1 MLSSVLSNSTVTVGS
16 TITTPPGTR
25 ARVTA
30 SPTPCGVELE
40 FAIPRGKPGPE
51 GPAGPQ
57 GEQGPAGPQGE
68 QGPAGPQGE
77 QGPAGPQGEQ
87 GAGPPGEQGPADR
100 RASRGPAGPQ
110 GEQGPADRRA
120 NKAPPGR
127 RASRAP
133 PDRRA
138 SRAPPGRRASRA
150 PSGRRANRAP
160 PGRRASRAPP
170 DRRASRAPP
179 TAGRTGPRRAAGRA
193 GPRRAAGRAGPRR
206 AGPLCVFCCVYAAVC
221 QWIPHLLYPGSG
233 GSHRAYL
240 PALGHPG
247 GLGTGHLFCHLPCL
261 CVLEA
266 AGYLQITPFYNGAAF
281 LEYGVYDRVSSASV
295 SVSGSA
301 AFIAVVPAQTV
312 LTLNCNSSAAV
323 RDGAMT
329 MVIMGLHTEES
340 GA

>member
-1 MLSSVLSNSTVTVGS
+1 MHHFKGDPCCPPCCPIPTVTVGS

-87 GAGPPGEQGPADR
+87 G
-100 RASRGPAGPQ
+100 PAGPDLYASFVAYMQ
-110 GEQGPADRRA
+110 QFANGSPISFTQAVAD
-120 NKAPPGR
+120 P
-127 RASRAP
+127 
-133 PDRRA
+133 
-138 SRAPPGRRASRA
+138 
-150 PSGRRANRAP
+150 
-160 PGRRASRAPP
+160 
-170 DRRASRAPP
+170 
-179 TAGRTGPRRAAGRA
+179 
-193 GPRRAAGRAGPRR
+193 
-206 AGPLCVFCCVYAAVC
+206 
-221 QWIPHLLYPGSG
+221 
-233 GSHRAYL
+233 
-240 PALGHPG
+240 
-247 GLGTGHLFCHLPCL
+247 TGHISQPSATQVALAPGTYFVTYHVSA
-261 CVLEA
+261 VLEA

-329 MVIMGLHTEES
+329 MVIMVLHTEES

>member
-1 MLSSVLSNSTVTVGS
+1 MHHFKGDPCCPPCCPIPTVTVGS

-87 GAGPPGEQGPADR
+87 G
-100 RASRGPAGPQ
+100 PAGPQ
-110 GEQGPADRRA
+110 GEQGPAGPDLYASFVAYMQQFA
-120 NKAPPGR
+120 NGSPI
-127 RASRAP
+127 SF
-133 PDRRA
+133 
-138 SRAPPGRRASRA
+138 
-150 PSGRRANRAP
+150 
-160 PGRRASRAPP
+160 
-170 DRRASRAPP
+170 
-179 TAGRTGPRRAAGRA
+179 TQ
-193 GPRRAAGRAGPRR
+193 
-206 AGPLCVFCCVYAAVC
+206 AVAD
-221 QWIPHLLYPGSG
+221 P
-233 GSHRAYL
+233 
-240 PALGHPG
+240 
-247 GLGTGHLFCHLPCL
+247 TGHISQPSATQVALAPGTYFVTYHVSA
-261 CVLEA
+261 VLEA

-281 LEYGVYDRVSSASV
+281 LEYGVYDRVSSANV

>member
-1 MLSSVLSNSTVTVGS
+1 MHHFKGDPCCPPCCPIPTVTVGS

-57 GEQGPAGPQGE
+57 GEQGPAGPDLYASFVAYMQQFANGSPISFT
-68 QGPAGPQGE
+68 QAV
-77 QGPAGPQGEQ
+77 
-87 GAGPPGEQGPADR
+87 AD
-100 RASRGPAGPQ
+100 P
-110 GEQGPADRRA
+110 
-120 NKAPPGR
+120 
-127 RASRAP
+127 
-133 PDRRA
+133 
-138 SRAPPGRRASRA
+138 
-150 PSGRRANRAP
+150 
-160 PGRRASRAPP
+160 
-170 DRRASRAPP
+170 
-179 TAGRTGPRRAAGRA
+179 
-193 GPRRAAGRAGPRR
+193 
-206 AGPLCVFCCVYAAVC
+206 
-221 QWIPHLLYPGSG
+221 
-233 GSHRAYL
+233 
-240 PALGHPG
+240 
-247 GLGTGHLFCHLPCL
+247 TGHISQPSATQVALAPGTYFVTYHVSA
-261 CVLEA
+261 VLEA

-329 MVIMGLHTEES
+329 MVIMGLHTGES

>member
-1 MLSSVLSNSTVTVGS
+1 MHHFKGDPCCPPCCPIPTVTVGS

-77 QGPAGPQGEQ
+77 QGHAGPQGEQ
-87 GAGPPGEQGPADR
+87 
-100 RASRGPAGPQ
+100 GPAGPQ
-110 GEQGPADRRA
+110 GEQGPAGPDLYASFVAYMQQFA
-120 NKAPPGR
+120 NGSPI
-127 RASRAP
+127 SF
-133 PDRRA
+133 
-138 SRAPPGRRASRA
+138 
-150 PSGRRANRAP
+150 
-160 PGRRASRAPP
+160 
-170 DRRASRAPP
+170 
-179 TAGRTGPRRAAGRA
+179 TQ
-193 GPRRAAGRAGPRR
+193 
-206 AGPLCVFCCVYAAVC
+206 AVAD
-221 QWIPHLLYPGSG
+221 P
-233 GSHRAYL
+233 
-240 PALGHPG
+240 
-247 GLGTGHLFCHLPCL
+247 TGHISQPSATQVALAPGTYFVTYHVSA
-261 CVLEA
+261 VLEA

-329 MVIMGLHTEES
+329 MVILGLHTEES

>member
-1 MLSSVLSNSTVTVGS
+1 MHHFKGDPCCPPCCPIPTVTVGS

-57 GEQGPAGPQGE
+57 GEQGPAGPQGA
-68 QGPAGPQGE
+68 QGPAGPDLYASFVAYMQQFANGSPISFT
-77 QGPAGPQGEQ
+77 QAV
-87 GAGPPGEQGPADR
+87 AD
-100 RASRGPAGPQ
+100 P
-110 GEQGPADRRA
+110 
-120 NKAPPGR
+120 
-127 RASRAP
+127 
-133 PDRRA
+133 
-138 SRAPPGRRASRA
+138 
-150 PSGRRANRAP
+150 
-160 PGRRASRAPP
+160 
-170 DRRASRAPP
+170 
-179 TAGRTGPRRAAGRA
+179 
-193 GPRRAAGRAGPRR
+193 
-206 AGPLCVFCCVYAAVC
+206 
-221 QWIPHLLYPGSG
+221 
-233 GSHRAYL
+233 
-240 PALGHPG
+240 
-247 GLGTGHLFCHLPCL
+247 TGHISQPSATQVALAPGTYFVTYHVSA
-261 CVLEA
+261 VLEA

-329 MVIMGLHTEES
+329 MVILGLHTEES

>member
-1 MLSSVLSNSTVTVGS
+1 MHHFKGDPCCPPCCPIPTVTVGS

-87 GAGPPGEQGPADR
+87 GPAGPQGEQ
-100 RASRGPAGPQ
+100 GPAGPQ
-110 GEQGPADRRA
+110 GEQGPA
-120 NKAPPGR
+120 
-127 RASRAP
+127 
-133 PDRRA
+133 
-138 SRAPPGRRASRA
+138 
-150 PSGRRANRAP
+150 
-160 PGRRASRAPP
+160 
-170 DRRASRAPP
+170 
-179 TAGRTGPRRAAGRA
+179 GPQGEQGPA
-193 GPRRAAGRAGPRR
+193 GPQGEQGPAGPQGEQGP
-206 AGPLCVFCCVYAAVC
+206 AGPQGERGPAGPQGEQGEQGPAGPDLYASFVAYMQQFANGSPISFTQAVAD
-221 QWIPHLLYPGSG
+221 P
-233 GSHRAYL
+233 
-240 PALGHPG
+240 
-247 GLGTGHLFCHLPCL
+247 TGHISQPSATQVALAPGTYFVTYHVSA
-261 CVLEA
+261 VLEA

-329 MVIMGLHTEES
+329 MVILGLHTEES

>member
-1 MLSSVLSNSTVTVGS
+1 MHHFKGDPCCPPCCPIPTVTVGS

-57 GEQGPAGPQGE
+57 GGQGPAGPQGE

-87 GAGPPGEQGPADR
+87 G
-100 RASRGPAGPQ
+100 PAGPDLYASFVAYMQ
-110 GEQGPADRRA
+110 QFANGSPISFTQAVAD
-120 NKAPPGR
+120 P
-127 RASRAP
+127 
-133 PDRRA
+133 
-138 SRAPPGRRASRA
+138 
-150 PSGRRANRAP
+150 
-160 PGRRASRAPP
+160 
-170 DRRASRAPP
+170 
-179 TAGRTGPRRAAGRA
+179 
-193 GPRRAAGRAGPRR
+193 
-206 AGPLCVFCCVYAAVC
+206 
-221 QWIPHLLYPGSG
+221 
-233 GSHRAYL
+233 
-240 PALGHPG
+240 
-247 GLGTGHLFCHLPCL
+247 TGHISQPSATQVALAPGTYFVTYHVSA
-261 CVLEA
+261 VLEA

-329 MVIMGLHTEES
+329 MVILGLHTEES

>member
-1 MLSSVLSNSTVTVGS
+1 MHHFKGDPCCPPCCPIPTVTVGS

-40 FAIPRGKPGPE
+40 FAIPRGRPGPE

-68 QGPAGPQGE
+68 QGPSGPDLYASFVAYMQQFANGSPISFT
-77 QGPAGPQGEQ
+77 QAV
-87 GAGPPGEQGPADR
+87 AD
-100 RASRGPAGPQ
+100 P
-110 GEQGPADRRA
+110 
-120 NKAPPGR
+120 
-127 RASRAP
+127 
-133 PDRRA
+133 
-138 SRAPPGRRASRA
+138 
-150 PSGRRANRAP
+150 
-160 PGRRASRAPP
+160 
-170 DRRASRAPP
+170 
-179 TAGRTGPRRAAGRA
+179 
-193 GPRRAAGRAGPRR
+193 
-206 AGPLCVFCCVYAAVC
+206 
-221 QWIPHLLYPGSG
+221 
-233 GSHRAYL
+233 
-240 PALGHPG
+240 
-247 GLGTGHLFCHLPCL
+247 TGHISQPSATQVALAPGTYFVTYHVSA
-261 CVLEA
+261 VLEA

-281 LEYGVYDRVSSASV
+281 LEYGVYDRVSSANV

-329 MVIMGLHTEES
+329 MVILGLHTEES

>member
-1 MLSSVLSNSTVTVGS
+1 MHHFKGDPCCPPCCPIPTVTVGS

-87 GAGPPGEQGPADR
+87 GPAGPQGEQ
-100 RASRGPAGPQ
+100 GPAGPQ
-110 GEQGPADRRA
+110 GEQGPA
-120 NKAPPGR
+120 
-127 RASRAP
+127 
-133 PDRRA
+133 
-138 SRAPPGRRASRA
+138 
-150 PSGRRANRAP
+150 
-160 PGRRASRAPP
+160 
-170 DRRASRAPP
+170 
-179 TAGRTGPRRAAGRA
+179 GPQGEQGPA
-193 GPRRAAGRAGPRR
+193 GPQGEQGPAGPQGEQGP
-206 AGPLCVFCCVYAAVC
+206 AGPQGEQGPAGPQGERGPAGPQGEQGEQGPAGPDLYASFVAYMQQFANGSPISFTQAVAD
-221 QWIPHLLYPGSG
+221 P
-233 GSHRAYL
+233 
-240 PALGHPG
+240 
-247 GLGTGHLFCHLPCL
+247 TGHISQPSATQVALAPGTYFVTYHVSA
-261 CVLEA
+261 VLEA

-329 MVIMGLHTEES
+329 MVILGLHTEES

>member
-1 MLSSVLSNSTVTVGS
+1 MHHFKGDPCCPPCCPIPTVTVGS

-77 QGPAGPQGEQ
+77 QGPAGLQGEQ
-87 GAGPPGEQGPADR
+87 
-100 RASRGPAGPQ
+100 GPAGPQ
-110 GEQGPADRRA
+110 GEQGPAGPDLYASFVAYMQQFA
-120 NKAPPGR
+120 NGSPI
-127 RASRAP
+127 SF
-133 PDRRA
+133 
-138 SRAPPGRRASRA
+138 
-150 PSGRRANRAP
+150 
-160 PGRRASRAPP
+160 
-170 DRRASRAPP
+170 
-179 TAGRTGPRRAAGRA
+179 TQ
-193 GPRRAAGRAGPRR
+193 
-206 AGPLCVFCCVYAAVC
+206 AVAD
-221 QWIPHLLYPGSG
+221 P
-233 GSHRAYL
+233 
-240 PALGHPG
+240 
-247 GLGTGHLFCHLPCL
+247 TGHISQPSATQVALAPGTYFVTYHVSA
-261 CVLEA
+261 VLEA

>member
-1 MLSSVLSNSTVTVGS
+1 MHHFKGDPCCPPCCPIPTVTVGS

-57 GEQGPAGPQGE
+57 GERGPAGPQGEQGPAGPQGE

-87 GAGPPGEQGPADR
+87 G
-100 RASRGPAGPQ
+100 PAGPDLYASFVAYMQ
-110 GEQGPADRRA
+110 QFANGSPISFTQAVAD
-120 NKAPPGR
+120 P
-127 RASRAP
+127 
-133 PDRRA
+133 
-138 SRAPPGRRASRA
+138 
-150 PSGRRANRAP
+150 
-160 PGRRASRAPP
+160 
-170 DRRASRAPP
+170 
-179 TAGRTGPRRAAGRA
+179 
-193 GPRRAAGRAGPRR
+193 
-206 AGPLCVFCCVYAAVC
+206 
-221 QWIPHLLYPGSG
+221 
-233 GSHRAYL
+233 
-240 PALGHPG
+240 
-247 GLGTGHLFCHLPCL
+247 TGHISQPSATQVALAPGTYFVTYHVSA
-261 CVLEA
+261 VLEA

-329 MVIMGLHTEES
+329 MVILGLHTEES

>member
-1 MLSSVLSNSTVTVGS
+1 MHHFKGDPCCPPCCPIPTVTVGS

-77 QGPAGPQGEQ
+77 QGPAGPDLYASFVAYMQQFANGSPISFTQ
-87 GAGPPGEQGPADR
+87 AVAD
-100 RASRGPAGPQ
+100 P
-110 GEQGPADRRA
+110 
-120 NKAPPGR
+120 
-127 RASRAP
+127 
-133 PDRRA
+133 
-138 SRAPPGRRASRA
+138 
-150 PSGRRANRAP
+150 
-160 PGRRASRAPP
+160 
-170 DRRASRAPP
+170 
-179 TAGRTGPRRAAGRA
+179 
-193 GPRRAAGRAGPRR
+193 
-206 AGPLCVFCCVYAAVC
+206 
-221 QWIPHLLYPGSG
+221 
-233 GSHRAYL
+233 
-240 PALGHPG
+240 
-247 GLGTGHLFCHLPCL
+247 TGHISQPSATQVALAPGTYFVTYHVSA
-261 CVLEA
+261 VLEA

>member
-1 MLSSVLSNSTVTVGS
+1 MHHFKGDPCCPPCCPIPTVTVGS

-77 QGPAGPQGEQ
+77 
-87 GAGPPGEQGPADR
+87 
-100 RASRGPAGPQ
+100 RGPAGPQ
-110 GEQGPADRRA
+110 GEQGPA
-120 NKAPPGR
+120 
-127 RASRAP
+127 
-133 PDRRA
+133 
-138 SRAPPGRRASRA
+138 
-150 PSGRRANRAP
+150 
-160 PGRRASRAPP
+160 
-170 DRRASRAPP
+170 
-179 TAGRTGPRRAAGRA
+179 GPQGEQGPA
-193 GPRRAAGRAGPRR
+193 GPQGEQGPAGPQGEQGP
-206 AGPLCVFCCVYAAVC
+206 AGPQGEQGPAGPQGEQGPAGPQGEQGPAGPQGEQGPAGPDLYASFVAYMQQFANGSPISFTQAVAD
-221 QWIPHLLYPGSG
+221 P
-233 GSHRAYL
+233 
-240 PALGHPG
+240 
-247 GLGTGHLFCHLPCL
+247 TGHISQPSATQVALAPGTYFVTYHVSA
-261 CVLEA
+261 VLEA

-329 MVIMGLHTEES
+329 MVILGLHTEES

>member
-1 MLSSVLSNSTVTVGS
+1 MHHFKGDPCCPPCCPIPTVTVGS

-68 QGPAGPQGE
+68 QGPAGLQGE

-87 GAGPPGEQGPADR
+87 G
-100 RASRGPAGPQ
+100 PAGPDLYASFVAYMQ
-110 GEQGPADRRA
+110 QFANGSPISFTQAVAD
-120 NKAPPGR
+120 P
-127 RASRAP
+127 
-133 PDRRA
+133 
-138 SRAPPGRRASRA
+138 
-150 PSGRRANRAP
+150 
-160 PGRRASRAPP
+160 
-170 DRRASRAPP
+170 
-179 TAGRTGPRRAAGRA
+179 
-193 GPRRAAGRAGPRR
+193 
-206 AGPLCVFCCVYAAVC
+206 
-221 QWIPHLLYPGSG
+221 
-233 GSHRAYL
+233 
-240 PALGHPG
+240 
-247 GLGTGHLFCHLPCL
+247 TGHISQPSATQVALAPGTYFVTYHVSA
-261 CVLEA
+261 VLEA

-329 MVIMGLHTEES
+329 MVILGLHTEES

>member
-1 MLSSVLSNSTVTVGS
+1 MHHFKGDPCCPPCCPIPTVTVGS

-87 GAGPPGEQGPADR
+87 GP
-100 RASRGPAGPQ
+100 SGPQ
-110 GEQGPADRRA
+110 GEQGPSGPDLYASFVAYMQQFANGSPISFTQAVAD
-120 NKAPPGR
+120 P
-127 RASRAP
+127 
-133 PDRRA
+133 
-138 SRAPPGRRASRA
+138 
-150 PSGRRANRAP
+150 
-160 PGRRASRAPP
+160 
-170 DRRASRAPP
+170 
-179 TAGRTGPRRAAGRA
+179 
-193 GPRRAAGRAGPRR
+193 
-206 AGPLCVFCCVYAAVC
+206 
-221 QWIPHLLYPGSG
+221 
-233 GSHRAYL
+233 
-240 PALGHPG
+240 
-247 GLGTGHLFCHLPCL
+247 TGHISQPSATQVALAPGTYFVTYHVSA
-261 CVLEA
+261 VLEA

>member
-1 MLSSVLSNSTVTVGS
+1 MHHFKGDPCCPPCCPIPTVTVGS

-87 GAGPPGEQGPADR
+87 G
-100 RASRGPAGPQ
+100 PAGPQ
-110 GEQGPADRRA
+110 GEQGPAGPDLYASFVAYMQQFA
-120 NKAPPGR
+120 NGSPI
-127 RASRAP
+127 SF
-133 PDRRA
+133 
-138 SRAPPGRRASRA
+138 
-150 PSGRRANRAP
+150 
-160 PGRRASRAPP
+160 
-170 DRRASRAPP
+170 
-179 TAGRTGPRRAAGRA
+179 TQ
-193 GPRRAAGRAGPRR
+193 
-206 AGPLCVFCCVYAAVC
+206 AVAD
-221 QWIPHLLYPGSG
+221 P
-233 GSHRAYL
+233 
-240 PALGHPG
+240 
-247 GLGTGHLFCHLPCL
+247 TGHISQPSATQVALAPGTYFVTYHVSA
-261 CVLEA
+261 VLEA

-329 MVIMGLHTEES
+329 MVILGLHTEES

>member
-1 MLSSVLSNSTVTVGS
+1 MHHFKGDPCCPPCCPIPTVTVGS

-77 QGPAGPQGEQ
+77 QGP
-87 GAGPPGEQGPADR
+87 
-100 RASRGPAGPQ
+100 SGPQ
-110 GEQGPADRRA
+110 GEQGPSGPDLYASFVAYMQQFANGSPISFTQAVAD
-120 NKAPPGR
+120 P
-127 RASRAP
+127 
-133 PDRRA
+133 
-138 SRAPPGRRASRA
+138 
-150 PSGRRANRAP
+150 
-160 PGRRASRAPP
+160 
-170 DRRASRAPP
+170 
-179 TAGRTGPRRAAGRA
+179 
-193 GPRRAAGRAGPRR
+193 
-206 AGPLCVFCCVYAAVC
+206 
-221 QWIPHLLYPGSG
+221 
-233 GSHRAYL
+233 
-240 PALGHPG
+240 
-247 GLGTGHLFCHLPCL
+247 TGHISQPSATQVALAPGTYFVTYHVSA
-261 CVLEA
+261 VLEA

>member
-1 MLSSVLSNSTVTVGS
+1 MHHFKGDPCCPPCCPIPTVTVGS

-51 GPAGPQ
+51 GPAGPDLYASFVAYMQ
-57 GEQGPAGPQGE
+57 QFANGSPISFTQAV
-68 QGPAGPQGE
+68 
-77 QGPAGPQGEQ
+77 
-87 GAGPPGEQGPADR
+87 AD
-100 RASRGPAGPQ
+100 P
-110 GEQGPADRRA
+110 
-120 NKAPPGR
+120 
-127 RASRAP
+127 
-133 PDRRA
+133 
-138 SRAPPGRRASRA
+138 
-150 PSGRRANRAP
+150 
-160 PGRRASRAPP
+160 
-170 DRRASRAPP
+170 
-179 TAGRTGPRRAAGRA
+179 
-193 GPRRAAGRAGPRR
+193 
-206 AGPLCVFCCVYAAVC
+206 
-221 QWIPHLLYPGSG
+221 
-233 GSHRAYL
+233 
-240 PALGHPG
+240 
-247 GLGTGHLFCHLPCL
+247 TGHISQPSATQVALAPGTYFVTYHVSA
-261 CVLEA
+261 VLEA

-329 MVIMGLHTEES
+329 MVILGLHTEES

>member
-1 MLSSVLSNSTVTVGS
+1 MHHFKGDPCCPPCCPIPTVTVGS

-68 QGPAGPQGE
+68 QGPAGPDLYASFVAYMQQFANGSPISFT
-77 QGPAGPQGEQ
+77 QAV
-87 GAGPPGEQGPADR
+87 AD
-100 RASRGPAGPQ
+100 P
-110 GEQGPADRRA
+110 
-120 NKAPPGR
+120 
-127 RASRAP
+127 
-133 PDRRA
+133 
-138 SRAPPGRRASRA
+138 
-150 PSGRRANRAP
+150 
-160 PGRRASRAPP
+160 
-170 DRRASRAPP
+170 
-179 TAGRTGPRRAAGRA
+179 
-193 GPRRAAGRAGPRR
+193 
-206 AGPLCVFCCVYAAVC
+206 
-221 QWIPHLLYPGSG
+221 
-233 GSHRAYL
+233 
-240 PALGHPG
+240 
-247 GLGTGHLFCHLPCL
+247 TGHISQPSATQVALAPGTYFVTYHVSA
-261 CVLEA
+261 VLEA

>member
-1 MLSSVLSNSTVTVGS
+1 MHHFKGDPCCPPCCPIPTVTVGS

-87 GAGPPGEQGPADR
+87 G
-100 RASRGPAGPQ
+100 PAGPQ
-110 GEQGPADRRA
+110 GERGPAGPDLYASFVAYMQQFA
-120 NKAPPGR
+120 NGSPI
-127 RASRAP
+127 SF
-133 PDRRA
+133 
-138 SRAPPGRRASRA
+138 
-150 PSGRRANRAP
+150 
-160 PGRRASRAPP
+160 
-170 DRRASRAPP
+170 
-179 TAGRTGPRRAAGRA
+179 TQ
-193 GPRRAAGRAGPRR
+193 
-206 AGPLCVFCCVYAAVC
+206 AVAD
-221 QWIPHLLYPGSG
+221 P
-233 GSHRAYL
+233 
-240 PALGHPG
+240 
-247 GLGTGHLFCHLPCL
+247 TGHISQPSATQVALAPGTYFVTYHVSA
-261 CVLEA
+261 VLEA

-312 LTLNCNSSAAV
+312 LTLNCNSSTAV

-329 MVIMGLHTEES
+329 MVILGLHTEES

>member
-1 MLSSVLSNSTVTVGS
+1 MHHFKGDPCCPSCCPIPTVTVGS

-77 QGPAGPQGEQ
+77 QGPAGPDLYASFVAYMQQFANGSPISFTQ
-87 GAGPPGEQGPADR
+87 AVAD
-100 RASRGPAGPQ
+100 P
-110 GEQGPADRRA
+110 
-120 NKAPPGR
+120 
-127 RASRAP
+127 
-133 PDRRA
+133 
-138 SRAPPGRRASRA
+138 
-150 PSGRRANRAP
+150 
-160 PGRRASRAPP
+160 
-170 DRRASRAPP
+170 
-179 TAGRTGPRRAAGRA
+179 
-193 GPRRAAGRAGPRR
+193 
-206 AGPLCVFCCVYAAVC
+206 
-221 QWIPHLLYPGSG
+221 
-233 GSHRAYL
+233 
-240 PALGHPG
+240 
-247 GLGTGHLFCHLPCL
+247 TGHISQPSATQVALAPGTYFVTYHVSA
-261 CVLEA
+261 VLEA

>member
-1 MLSSVLSNSTVTVGS
+1 MHHFKGDPCCPPCCPIPTVTVGS

-87 GAGPPGEQGPADR
+87 G
-100 RASRGPAGPQ
+100 PAGPDLYASFVAYMQ
-110 GEQGPADRRA
+110 QFANGSPISFTQAVAD
-120 NKAPPGR
+120 P
-127 RASRAP
+127 
-133 PDRRA
+133 
-138 SRAPPGRRASRA
+138 
-150 PSGRRANRAP
+150 
-160 PGRRASRAPP
+160 
-170 DRRASRAPP
+170 
-179 TAGRTGPRRAAGRA
+179 
-193 GPRRAAGRAGPRR
+193 
-206 AGPLCVFCCVYAAVC
+206 
-221 QWIPHLLYPGSG
+221 
-233 GSHRAYL
+233 
-240 PALGHPG
+240 
-247 GLGTGHLFCHLPCL
+247 TGHISQPSATQVALAPGTYFVTYHVSA
-261 CVLEA
+261 VLEA

-329 MVIMGLHTEES
+329 MVILGLHTEES

>member
-1 MLSSVLSNSTVTVGS
+1 MHHFKGDPCCPPCCPIPTVTVGS

-77 QGPAGPQGEQ
+77 QGPAGPDLYASFVAYMQQFANGSPISFTQ
-87 GAGPPGEQGPADR
+87 AVAD
-100 RASRGPAGPQ
+100 P
-110 GEQGPADRRA
+110 
-120 NKAPPGR
+120 
-127 RASRAP
+127 
-133 PDRRA
+133 
-138 SRAPPGRRASRA
+138 
-150 PSGRRANRAP
+150 
-160 PGRRASRAPP
+160 
-170 DRRASRAPP
+170 
-179 TAGRTGPRRAAGRA
+179 
-193 GPRRAAGRAGPRR
+193 
-206 AGPLCVFCCVYAAVC
+206 
-221 QWIPHLLYPGSG
+221 
-233 GSHRAYL
+233 
-240 PALGHPG
+240 
-247 GLGTGHLFCHLPCL
+247 TGHISQPSATQVALAPGTYFVTYHVSA
-261 CVLEA
+261 VLEA

-281 LEYGVYDRVSSASV
+281 LEYGVYDRVSSANV

>member
-1 MLSSVLSNSTVTVGS
+1 MHHFKGDPCCPPCCPIPTVTVGS

-57 GEQGPAGPQGE
+57 GEQGPAGPDLYASFVAYMQQFANGSPISFT
-68 QGPAGPQGE
+68 QAV
-77 QGPAGPQGEQ
+77 
-87 GAGPPGEQGPADR
+87 AD
-100 RASRGPAGPQ
+100 P
-110 GEQGPADRRA
+110 
-120 NKAPPGR
+120 
-127 RASRAP
+127 
-133 PDRRA
+133 
-138 SRAPPGRRASRA
+138 
-150 PSGRRANRAP
+150 
-160 PGRRASRAPP
+160 
-170 DRRASRAPP
+170 
-179 TAGRTGPRRAAGRA
+179 
-193 GPRRAAGRAGPRR
+193 
-206 AGPLCVFCCVYAAVC
+206 
-221 QWIPHLLYPGSG
+221 
-233 GSHRAYL
+233 
-240 PALGHPG
+240 
-247 GLGTGHLFCHLPCL
+247 TGHISQPSATQVALAPGTYFVTYHVSA
-261 CVLEA
+261 VLEA

-312 LTLNCNSSAAV
+312 LTLNCDSSAAV

>member
-1 MLSSVLSNSTVTVGS
+1 MHHFKGDPCCPPCCPIPTVTVGS

-87 GAGPPGEQGPADR
+87 GPAGPQGEQ
-100 RASRGPAGPQ
+100 GPAGPQ
-110 GEQGPADRRA
+110 GEQGPA
-120 NKAPPGR
+120 
-127 RASRAP
+127 
-133 PDRRA
+133 
-138 SRAPPGRRASRA
+138 
-150 PSGRRANRAP
+150 
-160 PGRRASRAPP
+160 
-170 DRRASRAPP
+170 
-179 TAGRTGPRRAAGRA
+179 GPQGERGPA
-193 GPRRAAGRAGPRR
+193 GPQGEQGEQGPAGPD
-206 AGPLCVFCCVYAAVC
+206 LYASFVAYMQQFANGSPISFTQAVAD
-221 QWIPHLLYPGSG
+221 P
-233 GSHRAYL
+233 
-240 PALGHPG
+240 
-247 GLGTGHLFCHLPCL
+247 TGHISQPSATQVALAPGTYFVTYHVSA
-261 CVLEA
+261 VLEA

-281 LEYGVYDRVSSASV
+281 LEYGVYDRVSSANV

>member
-1 MLSSVLSNSTVTVGS
+1 MHHFKGDPCCPPCCPIPTVTVGS

-57 GEQGPAGPQGE
+57 GEQGPAGPDLYASCVAYMQQFANGSPISFT
-68 QGPAGPQGE
+68 QAV
-77 QGPAGPQGEQ
+77 
-87 GAGPPGEQGPADR
+87 AD
-100 RASRGPAGPQ
+100 P
-110 GEQGPADRRA
+110 
-120 NKAPPGR
+120 
-127 RASRAP
+127 
-133 PDRRA
+133 
-138 SRAPPGRRASRA
+138 
-150 PSGRRANRAP
+150 
-160 PGRRASRAPP
+160 
-170 DRRASRAPP
+170 
-179 TAGRTGPRRAAGRA
+179 
-193 GPRRAAGRAGPRR
+193 
-206 AGPLCVFCCVYAAVC
+206 
-221 QWIPHLLYPGSG
+221 
-233 GSHRAYL
+233 
-240 PALGHPG
+240 
-247 GLGTGHLFCHLPCL
+247 TGHISQPSATQVALAPGTYFVTYHVSA
-261 CVLEA
+261 VLEA

-329 MVIMGLHTEES
+329 MVILGLHTEES

>member
-1 MLSSVLSNSTVTVGS
+1 MHHFKGDPCCPPCCPIPTVTVGS

-87 GAGPPGEQGPADR
+87 G
-100 RASRGPAGPQ
+100 PAGPDLYASFVAYMQ
-110 GEQGPADRRA
+110 QFANGSPISFTQAVAD
-120 NKAPPGR
+120 P
-127 RASRAP
+127 
-133 PDRRA
+133 
-138 SRAPPGRRASRA
+138 
-150 PSGRRANRAP
+150 
-160 PGRRASRAPP
+160 
-170 DRRASRAPP
+170 
-179 TAGRTGPRRAAGRA
+179 
-193 GPRRAAGRAGPRR
+193 
-206 AGPLCVFCCVYAAVC
+206 
-221 QWIPHLLYPGSG
+221 
-233 GSHRAYL
+233 
-240 PALGHPG
+240 
-247 GLGTGHLFCHLPCL
+247 TGHISQPSATQVALAPGTYFVTYHVSA
-261 CVLEA
+261 VLEA

-281 LEYGVYDRVSSASV
+281 LEYGVYDRVSSANV

-329 MVIMGLHTEES
+329 MVILGLHTEES

>member
-1 MLSSVLSNSTVTVGS
+1 MHHFKGDPCCPPCCPIPTVTVGS

-77 QGPAGPQGEQ
+77 QGPV
-87 GAGPPGEQGPADR
+87 
-100 RASRGPAGPQ
+100 GPQ
-110 GEQGPADRRA
+110 GEQGPAGPDLYASFVAYMQQFA
-120 NKAPPGR
+120 NGSPI
-127 RASRAP
+127 SF
-133 PDRRA
+133 
-138 SRAPPGRRASRA
+138 
-150 PSGRRANRAP
+150 
-160 PGRRASRAPP
+160 
-170 DRRASRAPP
+170 
-179 TAGRTGPRRAAGRA
+179 TQ
-193 GPRRAAGRAGPRR
+193 
-206 AGPLCVFCCVYAAVC
+206 AVAD
-221 QWIPHLLYPGSG
+221 P
-233 GSHRAYL
+233 
-240 PALGHPG
+240 
-247 GLGTGHLFCHLPCL
+247 TGHISQPSATQVALAPGTYFVTYHVSA
-261 CVLEA
+261 VLEA

-329 MVIMGLHTEES
+329 MVILGLHTEES

>member
-1 MLSSVLSNSTVTVGS
+1 MHHFKGDPCCPPCCPIPTVTVGS
-16 TITTPPGTR
+16 TLTTPPGTR

-68 QGPAGPQGE
+68 QGPAGPDLYASFVAYMQQFANGSPISFT
-77 QGPAGPQGEQ
+77 QAV
-87 GAGPPGEQGPADR
+87 AD
-100 RASRGPAGPQ
+100 P
-110 GEQGPADRRA
+110 
-120 NKAPPGR
+120 
-127 RASRAP
+127 
-133 PDRRA
+133 
-138 SRAPPGRRASRA
+138 
-150 PSGRRANRAP
+150 
-160 PGRRASRAPP
+160 
-170 DRRASRAPP
+170 
-179 TAGRTGPRRAAGRA
+179 
-193 GPRRAAGRAGPRR
+193 
-206 AGPLCVFCCVYAAVC
+206 
-221 QWIPHLLYPGSG
+221 
-233 GSHRAYL
+233 
-240 PALGHPG
+240 
-247 GLGTGHLFCHLPCL
+247 TGHISQPSATQVALAPGTYFVTYHVSA
-261 CVLEA
+261 VLEA

-329 MVIMGLHTEES
+329 MVILGLHTEES